1 VTDVMRAHV
10 LTAFGG
16 PECLETLTVPKPIPK
31 SREVLVRVCATAVN
45 PVDYQTRRGDYRDE
59 IRLPAVIG
67 ADVSGVVEAV
77 GDAVT
82 EFGVGDEVFYSPVVF
97 GEHGSYGEYA
107 AADAAIV
114 ARKPAA
120 LSHVEACCFPC
131 AGGTAWDCLVTR
143 GAIRV
148 GETVLVHAGAG
159 GVGSI
164 AIQLAK
170 AAGAYVFTT
179 ASERNLEFVREL
191 GADRAIDHRNED
203 FAEVVDRETAGAGV
217 DLVLDTVGGETIV
230 RSVDVLRPL
239 AGRIVT
245 IVDTAHPLSLLEAWG
260 RNVAL
265 HFVFTPQ
272 YRARLDGLATLID
285 RGLIRPVIDS
295 VLPWEQIVEAHERL
309 ERGGLRGKIVLRI
322 SDA

>member
-1 VTDVMRAHV
+1 MDSMRAHV

-16 PECLETLTVPKPIPK
+16 PECLETRTVPKPVPA
-31 SREVLVRVCATAVN
+31 SGEVLVRVCATAVN

-82 EFGVGDEVFYSPVVF
+82 EFTVGDEVFYSPVVF
-97 GEHGSYGEYA
+97 GDHGSYGEYA

-114 ARKPAA
+114 ARKPAS

-143 GAIRV
+143 GNIRV
-148 GETVLVHAGAG
+148 GETVLVHGGAG

-179 ASERNLEFVREL
+179 AGDRNLEFVRTL
-191 GADRAIDHRNED
+191 GADRAIDYENED
-203 FAEVVDRETAGAGV
+203 FVAIVDRETKGAGV
-217 DLVLDTVGGETIV
+217 DLVLDAVGGETIV

-239 AGRIVT
+239 TGRIVT
-245 IVDTAHPLSLLEAWG
+245 IVDTAHPLSLLAAWS
-260 RNVAL
+260 RNVAV

-272 YRARLDGLATLID
+272 YRERLDGLARLID
-285 RGLIRPVIDS
+285 RGLLRPVIDS
-295 VLPWEQIVEAHERL
+295 VLPWEEIVQAHEHL
-309 ERGGLRGKIVLRI
+309 ERGGLRGKIVLRLA
-322 SDA
+322 DG

>member
-1 VTDVMRAHV
+1 MDSMKAHV

-16 PECLETLTVPKPIPK
+16 PECLETRTVPKPVPT
-31 SREVLVRVCATAVN
+31 SSEVLVRVCATAVN
-45 PVDYQTRRGDYRDE
+45 PVDCQTRRGDYRDE

-77 GDAVT
+77 GDGVT
-82 EFGVGDEVFYSPVVF
+82 ELAVGDEVFYSPVVF
-97 GEHGSYGEYA
+97 GEYGSYGEYA
-107 AADAAIV
+107 VADAAIV
-114 ARKPAA
+114 AKKPAS

-143 GAIRV
+143 GNIRV

-179 ASERNLEFVREL
+179 VSDTNLDFVREL
-191 GADRAIDHRNED
+191 GADRAIDYRNED
-203 FAEVVDRETAGAGV
+203 FVAIVDRETAGAGV
-217 DLVLDTVGGETIV
+217 DLVLDAVGGETIV
-230 RSVDVLRPL
+230 RSVDVVRPL
-239 AGRIVT
+239 TGRIVT

-285 RGLIRPVIDS
+285 RGLLRPVIDS
-295 VLPWEQIVEAHERL
+295 VLPWEQIVQAHERL
-309 ERGGLRGKIVLRI
+309 ERGGLRGKIVMRL
-322 SDA
+322 SDT

>member
-1 VTDVMRAHV
+1 MDSMRAHV

-16 PECLETLTVPKPIPK
+16 PECLETRIVPRPVPT
-31 SREVLVRVCATAVN
+31 STEVLVRVCATAVN
-45 PVDYQTRRGDYRDE
+45 PVDLQTRRGDYRDE
-59 IRLPAVIG
+59 IHLPAVIG

-77 GDAVT
+77 GSAGT
-82 EFGVGDEVFYSPVVF
+82 EVAVGDEVFYSPVVF
-97 GEHGSYGEYA
+97 GAHGSYGEYA

-114 ARKPAA
+114 AKKPAS

-143 GAIRV
+143 GTIRV
-148 GETVLVHAGAG
+148 GETVLIHGGAG

-170 AAGAYVFTT
+170 AAGAYVYAT
-179 ASERNLEFVREL
+179 ASDKNLGFVREL
-191 GADRAIDHRNED
+191 GADRAIDYKNED
-203 FAEVVDRETAGAGV
+203 FVDIVGRETDGSGV
-217 DLVLDTVGGETIV
+217 DIVLDAVGGETIV
-230 RSVDVLRPL
+230 RSVDVVRPL
-239 AGRIVT
+239 TGRIVT

-260 RNVAL
+260 RNVAM

-285 RGLIRPVIDS
+285 RGLLRPVIDS
-295 VLPWEQIVEAHERL
+295 VLPWEQLVEAHERL
-309 ERGGLRGKIVLRI
+309 ERGGLRGKVVMRL
-322 SDA
+322 AN

>member
-1 VTDVMRAHV
+1 MDTMKAHV

-16 PECLETLTVPKPIPK
+16 PECLETRTVPKPVPT
-31 SREVLVRVCATAVN
+31 SSEVLVRVCATAVN

-59 IRLPAVIG
+59 IALPAVIG
-67 ADVSGVVEAV
+67 ADLSGVIEAV

-82 EFGVGDEVFYSPVVF
+82 EFTVGDEVFYSPIVF
-97 GEHGSYGEYA
+97 GDHGSYAEYT

-114 ARKPAA
+114 AKKPAS

-143 GAIRV
+143 GNIRV

-179 ASERNLEFVREL
+179 ASDRNLEFVREL
-191 GADRAIDHRNED
+191 GADRAIDYKNEN
-203 FAEVVDRETAGAGV
+203 FVEIVDRETAGAGV
-217 DLVLDTVGGETIV
+217 DLVLDTVGGDTIV
-230 RSVDVLRPL
+230 RSVDVVRRLS
-239 AGRIVT
+239 GRIVT
-245 IVDTAHPLSLLEAWG
+245 IVDTAQPLTLLAAWG
-260 RNVAL
+260 RNIAL

-285 RGLIRPVIDS
+285 RGLLRPVIDS
-295 VLPWEQIVEAHERL
+295 VLPWEQIVQAHERL
-309 ERGGLRGKIVLRI
+309 ELGGVRGKIVMRL
-322 SDA
+322 SDT